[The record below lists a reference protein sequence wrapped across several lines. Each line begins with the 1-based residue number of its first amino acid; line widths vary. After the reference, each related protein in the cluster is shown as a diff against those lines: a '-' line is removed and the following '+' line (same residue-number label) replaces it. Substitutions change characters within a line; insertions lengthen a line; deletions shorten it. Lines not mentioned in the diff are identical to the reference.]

1 MPDIVPPHRDER
13 SGKRSGAFDRKDAGW
28 RSNECGADGQYRST
42 SCSPRVRNVR
52 KQPSETE
59 NYSRTNLA
67 CTLYSSLIV
76 LKSSGSSATA
86 PSAMSADAFMLRMT
100 TALL

>member
-42 SCSPRVRNVR
+42 SHSRRTR
-52 KQPSETE
+52 ARAKTPSKIG
-59 NYSRTNLA
+59 N
-67 CTLYSSLIV
+67 
-76 LKSSGSSATA
+76 
-86 PSAMSADAFMLRMT
+86 
-100 TALL
+100 